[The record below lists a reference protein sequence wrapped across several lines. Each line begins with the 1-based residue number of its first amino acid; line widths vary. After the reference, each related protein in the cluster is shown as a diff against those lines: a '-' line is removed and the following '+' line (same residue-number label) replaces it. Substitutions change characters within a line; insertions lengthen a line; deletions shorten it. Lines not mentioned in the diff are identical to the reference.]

1 MNKFIM
7 LIGLPGSGKSTAADE
22 WISNCYV
29 WHSSDCI
36 REELFGDTNSQID
49 NQLVFKTLHERVRED
64 LLAGKDVVYDATN
77 LSMKRRRGFIRQWL
91 NGIECKKTAVVMATP
106 YNECV
111 QRDHDRERTVGAGV
125 LDRMYKSFN
134 FPLLQEGFDDIEIRY
149 SSDSYEEFDYVTHGE
164 FLDTVKQHNENHKL
178 TIGDHCLKVAQ
189 NLREVKA
196 SKELRLAG
204 LLHDFGKLKTMSFV
218 NSKGQYSNKAH
229 YYSHENVS
237 AYDAMFYIQKEDVD
251 VQKVCQFINYHMRP
265 HALKT
270 EKSINKFKNFV
281 GDEFWGDIMIL
292 HNADVNS
299 RE

>member
-7 LIGLPGSGKSTAADE
+7 MIGLPGSGKSTLAKKYADGGY
-22 WISNCYV
+22 II
-29 WHSSDCI
+29 HSSDAI
-36 REELFGDTNSQID
+36 REELFD
-49 NQLVFKTLHERVRED
+49 NASFQGENELVFKTLHERIRED
-64 LLAGKDVVYDATN
+64 ILCGENVVYDATN

-91 NGIECKKTAVVMATP
+91 SKIECEKTAVVVATP

-111 QRDHDRERTVGAGV
+111 QRDHNRERTVGVGV

-134 FPLLQEGFDDIEIRY
+134 FPLSQEGFDTIEIRY
-149 SSDSYEEFDYVTHGE
+149 SNDRYEEFDYVRQGE
-164 FLDTVKQHNENHKL
+164 FLDTVNQHNENHKL

-189 NLREVKA
+189 NLRRFKV
-196 SKELRLAG
+196 SRELLMAG
-204 LLHDFGKLKTMSFV
+204 YLHDFGKLKTMSFV
-218 NSKGQYSNKAH
+218 NSKGEYSNKAH

-237 AYDAMFYIQKEDVD
+237 AYDAMFYMQKEGVD

-281 GDEFWGDIMIL
+281 GDEFWEEIMTL
-292 HNADVNS
+292 HTADVNS